1 VKGACLVTWFGG
13 LLCVCVICLFA
24 FEAFVVE
31 NLPAPSF
38 ILVFTIFCVIIV
50 SFLGFFSHSFL
61 PQFFR

>member
-1 VKGACLVTWFGG
+1 M
-13 LLCVCVICLFA
+13 CVICLFA

-50 SFLGFFSHSFL
+50 SFLGFFFHSFL